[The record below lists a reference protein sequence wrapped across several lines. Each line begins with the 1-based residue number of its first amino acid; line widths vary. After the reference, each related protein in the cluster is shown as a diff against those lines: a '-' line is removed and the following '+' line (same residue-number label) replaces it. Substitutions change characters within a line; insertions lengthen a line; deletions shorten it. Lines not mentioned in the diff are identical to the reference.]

1 MPTKKDPYKLS
12 KKEKEDLR
20 KCELDYEE
28 AERSMMAAVIVLIM
42 GLVLIIGL
50 SVAFFIQVIF

>member
-12 KKEKEDLR
+12 EKEKEDLR

-28 AERSMMAAVIVLIM
+28 AERSMMAVVIVLIM

>member
-28 AERSMMAAVIVLIM
+28 AERSMIAAVIVLIM